1 MKVTEKTVNILVVH
15 NFYRIP
21 GGEDTVVAN
30 ETALLRQNGHEVVT
44 YTRSNNEFADLK
56 GFSKLKKLLLPFVTI
71 YNPRT
76 AREVKRIIKEQKIDV
91 VHVHNTLNLIS
102 PAVYYASVKCGV
114 PVVQTIHNFR
124 LLCPAAT
131 FYREEGGQEVKGRT
145 EKEIARTGCC
155 EKEITKPDCAGK
167 DDAKQECTGHVCED
181 CVNKGLSCALKHKC
195 YRGSYLETLACVM
208 LLSIHRFLGIYK
220 KINYI
225 CLTEFNRQKLLES
238 AALLGID
245 DSQVFVKPNFMTK
258 CNDASANTSPD
269 CGKYFLYAGRL
280 DKLKGVDF
288 LVKSW
293 KEDLPKLVVCGTGP
307 LESDMGT
314 EIMSCGQDTGTEIM
328 SCVELRGYV
337 SHEEVMNLV
346 ENATGVI
353 LPTRWY
359 EGFPMTIVESY
370 SVGTPVIATNIG
382 NAGSLVIDGVTG
394 YKFEVDDPMSLYE
407 ALKRVLDDGA
417 KLRKSTLNEFEE
429 KYTATKNHEELMR
442 IYEKLM

>member
-1 MKVTEKTVNILVVH
+1 MNILVVH

-21 GGEDTVVAN
+21 GGEDAVVAN

-102 PAVYYASVKCGV
+102 PAVYYAAVKCGV

-131 FYREEGGQEVKGRT
+131 FYREE
-145 EKEIARTGCC
+145 
-155 EKEITKPDCAGK
+155 
-167 DDAKQECTGHVCED
+167 DDASGASVDKDTSGGMNAQGKNHGHVCED

-258 CNDASANTSPD
+258 CNDASANTSSD

-314 EIMSCGQDTGTEIM
+314 EIMSCGRDTGTEILSDAQDTGTEIM